1 MTPTHTQPPRAPIG
15 ALCKYCGCPCGG
27 EYVTADARPGPLGGT
42 LTTYT
47 HLTATACLVAR
58 QRAERV
64 WFNREATQ

>member
-1 MTPTHTQPPRAPIG
+1 MTATTDDHPPRAPIG
-15 ALCKYCGCPCGG
+15 AVCRYCGCPVGG
-27 EYVTADARPGPLGGT
+27 EYVTVERQAGGKEV
-42 LTTYT
+42 YT